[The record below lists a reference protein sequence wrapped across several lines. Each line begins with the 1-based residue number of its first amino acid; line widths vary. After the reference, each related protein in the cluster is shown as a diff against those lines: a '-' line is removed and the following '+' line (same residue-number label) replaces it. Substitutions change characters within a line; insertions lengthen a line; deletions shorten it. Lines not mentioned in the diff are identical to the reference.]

1 MGSTVMLVERLH
13 PGLVSRYTDHSL
25 TIGEEIGLM
34 TLMPGPVAADEYF
47 DQFLLAVADEYS
59 GGGQTRL
66 AA

>member
-1 MGSTVMLVERLH
+1 LLTEISN
-13 PGLVSRYTDHSL
+13 SQ

-47 DQFLLAVADEYS
+47 DQFLLAVADGY